1 MVAFLGGFNM
11 ATLTVKNIPDDLYDK
26 LKQRAKANQRS
37 VNKEIIMCIQE
48 AVESRRIDPDE
59 FLVRIEA
66 LHSRISAP
74 PLTDKLLRQARSE
87 GRP

>member
-1 MVAFLGGFNM
+1 M
-11 ATLTVKNIPDDLYDK
+11 ASLTVKNIPENLYDK
-26 LKQRAKANQRS
+26 LKQRARANQRS

-59 FLVRIEA
+59 FLTRIKT

-74 PLTDKLLRQARSE
+74 PLTDKLLRQARTE

>member
-1 MVAFLGGFNM
+1 M
-11 ATLTVKNIPDDLYDK
+11 ASLTVKNIPENLYDK
-26 LKQRAKANQRS
+26 LKQRARANQRS

-59 FLVRIEA
+59 FLTRIKA

-74 PLTDKLLRQARSE
+74 PLTDKLLRQARTE

>member
-1 MVAFLGGFNM
+1 M
-11 ATLTVKNIPDDLYDK
+11 ASLTVKNIPDDLYGK

-59 FLVRIEA
+59 FLARIEA

-74 PLTDKLLRQARSE
+74 PLTDKLLRQSRTE